1 MILREETVVKRKS
14 DMPFLDP
21 EEFKPKLKEIFE
33 NVVIPQIKKANMKQ
47 TAVEWLEDQYIK
59 HSGNLLEMGKSFE
72 QAKEMEKEQIIEFA
86 KLHVEAALKAA
97 SEGQI
102 KKDIYMMTEHGES
115 MNWKES
121 ILNSYPLENIK

>member
-1 MILREETVVKRKS
+1 MSIPPAEEIMQKH
-14 DMPFLDP
+14 LDP
-21 EEFKPKLKEIFE
+21 HDCLK
-33 NVVIPQIKKANMKQ
+33 VSKCYDMTLDA
-47 TAVEWLEDQYIK
+47 
-59 HSGNLLEMGKSFE
+59 
-72 QAKEMEKEQIIEFA
+72 IIEFA

>member
-33 NVVIPQIKKANMKQ
+33 NVVIPQIKRANMKQ
-47 TAVEWLEDQYIK
+47 TAVEWLVDKYIIVGGITK
-59 HSGNLLEMGKSFE
+59 TMVK
-72 QAKEMEKEQIIEFA
+72 QAKEMEKEQMIEFA
-86 KLHVEAALKAA
+86 ELHVKAALKAA

-102 KKDIYMMTEHGES
+102 KKDIYMMTEYGES

>member
-1 MILREETVVKRKS
+1 
-14 DMPFLDP
+14 
-21 EEFKPKLKEIFE
+21 
-33 NVVIPQIKKANMKQ
+33 MKQ
-47 TAVEWLEDQYIK
+47 TAEEFLIQKGIANPLGELWRL
-59 HSGNLLEMGKSFE
+59 NLSRDCYA
-72 QAKEMEKEQIIEFA
+72 QSEKDIQKAMIEFA

>member
-1 MILREETVVKRKS
+1 MEKIPTV
-14 DMPFLDP
+14 
-21 EEFKPKLKEIFE
+21 EEFLPKNSNGMYSRNEVE
-33 NVVIPQIKKANMKQ
+33 
-47 TAVEWLEDQYIK
+47 TA
-59 HSGNLLEMGKSFE
+59 M
-72 QAKEMEKEQIIEFA
+72 IEFA